1 MNIEYR
7 DVRRKDKLNS
17 PVFDVFG
24 KRFYIFEYTFH
35 TNLYKFP
42 DYKKRNVHHISQ
54 YWAYLVLLGI
64 LIIGYLSNYNYKEN
78 LPKALGN
85 TDLMHHSSE
94 FIADRAWKDLKI
106 ITSFGTR
113 PVGSYSNEVLT
124 VDFLKREI
132 SYIKQTAHQIQRIE
146 MDLQVATGSFWLGFK
161 PHGMTSVYRNIQN
174 IVVKLHGKDTSTK
187 SALLVNCHFDSV
199 PGSPGASDDAASCV
213 VMLEVLRV
221 LSRQN
226 YLLRHSVIFL
236 FNGAEESGLQ
246 ASHAFIAKHKW
257 AKEVKAFLNLES
269 AGSSGKE
276 MLFQTGPKNPWL
288 VKVRFYILSFIYLYL
303 KCIFFLD
310 VW

>member
-17 PVFDVFG
+17 PVFDVF
-24 KRFYIFEYTFH
+24 
-35 TNLYKFP
+35 

-54 YWAYLVLLGI
+54 YWAYLILLGI
-64 LIIGYLSNYNYKEN
+64 LVIGYLSNYNYKEN

-161 PHGMTSVYRNIQN
+161 PHGMTS
-174 IVVKLHGKDTSTK
+174 
-187 SALLVNCHFDSV
+187 
-199 PGSPGASDDAASCV
+199 
-213 VMLEVLRV
+213 
-221 LSRQN
+221 
-226 YLLRHSVIFL
+226 
-236 FNGAEESGLQ
+236 
-246 ASHAFIAKHKW
+246 
-257 AKEVKAFLNLES
+257 
-269 AGSSGKE
+269 
-276 MLFQTGPKNPWL
+276 
-288 VKVRFYILSFIYLYL
+288 
-303 KCIFFLD
+303 
-310 VW
+310 